1 MLKKIIY
8 LLILFPLVVYS
19 QNNLKG
25 TILDAENQ
33 PIFGA
38 NIYWQNSSTGAISDE
53 NGEFSIPFIEN
64 GKTLTVSYIGFK
76 TQVVLV
82 ENLNEL
88 TITLIPDNQLNTV
101 NINSIRKS
109 STRPERSVLNIINV
123 NKDELLKA
131 ACCNLAESFETNP
144 SIDVNYTD
152 ALTGTKQIKMLGLT
166 SPYIQFVQ
174 ENIPS
179 IRGAAQAFGLTFTP
193 GTWIE
198 SIQVTK
204 GIGSVVN
211 GYESIIG
218 QINSELV
225 KPSTDKKFFVN
236 AYGSLNGRLELN
248 THFNTKVSDKW
259 STGIYLHGNLRNK
272 KIDDNGDNFLD
283 TPLTNQINI
292 MNRWQYT
299 NTEKGWVSFINVRYL
314 TDNKQSGELEFDP
327 DLHKKTTDFWGSEI
341 KTERFETS
349 AKVGYVFPDLPHK
362 TFGLQL
368 AYSNHK
374 QTSYFGLK
382 DYNIKQQ
389 SMYANL
395 LYNTIISDTRNK
407 VVTGLNATYDDVDEL
422 VLTNIYRRHEKSV
435 GGFFEYN
442 YDNLQNLNLSAGI
455 RVDYHNLLGVFLTPR
470 LHIKYNPWET
480 GTLRLS
486 GGRGKKSSFIFA
498 ENQKLFGT
506 NRTINI
512 TNNNGEFY
520 GLNPEIAWNYGVSF
534 VQKFTIFNRSGDFTF
549 DFYST
554 IFDKQIIVDWE
565 NPSEISFYNSSS
577 NGKAN
582 SFQLELNYS
591 PFTHFTIKTAYKY
604 QDIQTTYI
612 SGEKQVPLQPQNRFF
627 VNLFFQTHQSPK
639 GGNWKFDYT
648 FNWQSEQRIP
658 NTSIYSAPYQLPE
671 YSNSNVT
678 MNAQITKVFS
688 SKFEW
693 YIGGENLTNEKQ
705 KVPILGADDPFG
717 ANFDTSLVY
726 APILGAMYYTGIRFN
741 IE

>member
-1 MLKKIIY
+1 MYKNIIY
-8 LLILFPLVVYS
+8 ILVLFPLLVYS

-25 TILDAENQ
+25 TILDSENQ

-38 NIYWQNSSTGAISDE
+38 NIYWENTTTGATSDE
-53 NGEFSIPFIEN
+53 NGGFSIPFLEH

-76 TQVVLV
+76 TISIPVHD
-82 ENLNEL
+82 LNDL
-88 TITLIPDNQLNTV
+88 KITLTPDNELNTV
-101 NINSIRKS
+101 NIKS
-109 STRPERSVLNIINV
+109 RRQSTNRPERSVQNIINV

-179 IRGAAQAFGLTFTP
+179 IRGASQTFGLTFTP

-211 GYESIIG
+211 GYESITG

-236 AYGSLNGRLELN
+236 AYGSLNGRVELN

-259 STGIYLHGNLRNK
+259 STGIYIHGNMRNK

-299 NTEKGWVSFINVRYL
+299 NMEKGWVSFINVRYL

-349 AKVGYVFPDLPHK
+349 AKVGYVFPDLPYK

-422 VLTNIYRRHEKSV
+422 VLTDIYKRNEKSV
-435 GGFFEYN
+435 GAFFEYN

-455 RVDYHNLLGVFLTPR
+455 RVDYHNLLGTFFTPR
-470 LHIKYNPWET
+470 LHVKYNPWET

-506 NRTINI
+506 NRAINI

-520 GLNPEIAWNYGVSF
+520 GLKPEIAWNYGVSF
-534 VQKFTIFNRSGDFTF
+534 VQKFTIFNRGGDITF
-549 DFYST
+549 DFYKT
-554 IFDKQIIVDWE
+554 VFDEQIIVDWE
-565 NPSEISFYNSSS
+565 NPSEISFYNSTA

-582 SFQLELNYS
+582 SFQVELNYS
-591 PFTHFTIKTAYKY
+591 PFTHFAIKTAYKY
-604 QDIQTTYI
+604 QDIRTDFI
-612 SGEKQVPLQPQNRFF
+612 SGENQVPLQPKNRFF
-627 VNLFFQTHQSPK
+627 VNLFFETHQTPK

-658 NTSIYSAPYQLPE
+658 DTSIYTMPYQLPE

-678 MNAQITKVFS
+678 MNAQMTKVFS

-705 KVPILGADDPFG
+705 KVPVLGADAPFG

>member
-1 MLKKIIY
+1 MYKNIIY
-8 LLILFPLVVYS
+8 ILILFPLIVYS

-25 TILDAENQ
+25 TILDTEGQ

-38 NIYWQNSSTGAISDE
+38 NIYWKNATTGATSDE
-53 NGEFSIPFIEN
+53 QGHFSIPFIEN
-64 GKTLTVSYIGFK
+64 RKILTVSYIGFK
-76 TQVVLV
+76 TQSVSVN
-82 ENLNEL
+82 NLSEL
-88 TITLIPDNQLNTV
+88 KIVLIPDSQLNTV
-101 NINSIRKS
+101 NIASRKQS
-109 STRPERSVLNIINV
+109 SNRPTHAVQNIINV
-123 NKDELLKA
+123 NKEELLKA

-152 ALTGTKQIKMLGLT
+152 ALTGTRQIKMLGLT

-179 IRGAAQAFGLTFTP
+179 IRGASQAFGLTFTP

-211 GYESIIG
+211 GYESITG

-225 KPSTDKKFFVN
+225 KPATDKKFFVN

-248 THFNTKVSDKW
+248 THFNTKISDKW
-259 STGIYLHGNLRNK
+259 STGIYVHGNIRNK

-283 TPLTNQINI
+283 APLANQINI

-341 KTERFETS
+341 NTERFETS
-349 AKVGYVFPDLPHK
+349 AKLGYVFPDLPYK
-362 TFGLQL
+362 TFGIQL
-368 AYSNHK
+368 AYNNHK

-389 SMYANL
+389 SLYANL

-407 VVTGLNATYDDVDEL
+407 VVTGVNATYDAIDEL
-422 VLTNIYRRHEKSV
+422 VISDIYNRNEKSV
-435 GGFFEYN
+435 GAFFEYN

-455 RVDYHNLLGVFLTPR
+455 RVDFHNLLGTFITPR

-506 NRTINI
+506 NRAINI

-520 GLNPEIAWNYGVSF
+520 GLNPEIAWNYGISF
-534 VQKFTIFNRSGDFTF
+534 IQKFTIFNRPGDITA

-554 IFDKQIIVDWE
+554 IFDEQIIVDWE
-565 NPSEISFYNSSS
+565 NPSEISFYNSTT

-582 SFQLELNYS
+582 SFQIELNYS
-591 PFTHFTIKTAYKY
+591 PFTHFAIKTAYKY
-604 QDIQTTYI
+604 QDIKTNFLT
-612 SGEKQVPLQPQNRFF
+612 GEKQVPLQPQNRFF
-627 VNLFFQTHQSPK
+627 VNLFFETHQTKK

-648 FNWQSEQRIP
+648 FNWQSKQRIP
-658 NTSIYSAPYQLPE
+658 DTSIYSLQYQLPD
-671 YSNSNVT
+671 YSGSNVT
-678 MNAQITKVFS
+678 MNAQVTKIFS
-688 SKFEW
+688 PKLEW
-693 YIGGENLTNEKQ
+693 YFGGENLTNEKQ
-705 KVPILGADDPFG
+705 KVPVLGADDPFG

-741 IE
+741 ID

>member
-1 MLKKIIY
+1 MYKKIIY
-8 LLILFPLVVYS
+8 ILILFPLVVYS

-25 TILDAENQ
+25 TILDTDNQ

-38 NIYWQNSSTGAISDE
+38 NIYWKNASTGAISDE
-53 NGEFSIPFIEN
+53 NGKFTIPFIEN
-64 GKTLTVSYIGFK
+64 GKILTISYIGFK
-76 TQVVLV
+76 TQSISV

-88 TITLIPDNQLNTV
+88 KIILIPDNQLNTV
-101 NINSIRKS
+101 NIKSRRKS
-109 STRPERSVLNIINV
+109 TTRPERSVQNIINV

-174 ENIPS
+174 ENVPS

-204 GIGSVVN
+204 GIGSVIN
-211 GYESIIG
+211 GYESITG

-248 THFNTKVSDKW
+248 THFNTKVSNKW
-259 STGIYLHGNLRNK
+259 STGIYIHGNIRNK

-283 TPLTNQINI
+283 APLTNQINI

-314 TDNKQSGELEFDP
+314 TDNKQSGELDFDP

-349 AKVGYVFPDLPHK
+349 AKLGYVFPELPYK

-422 VLTNIYRRHEKSV
+422 VLTDIYRRNEKSV
-435 GGFFEYN
+435 GAFFEYN

-455 RVDYHNLLGVFLTPR
+455 RIDYHNLLGTFLTPR

-506 NRTINI
+506 NRAINI

-534 VQKFTIFNRSGDFTF
+534 VQKFTIFNRTGDITF

-554 IFDKQIIVDWE
+554 IFDEQIIVDWE

-582 SFQLELNYS
+582 SFQVELNYS
-591 PFTHFTIKTAYKY
+591 PFMHFAIKMAYKY
-604 QDIQTTYI
+604 QDIKTNFI

-627 VNLFFQTHQSPK
+627 VNLFFETHQTPK

-658 NTSIYSAPYQLPE
+658 DTSIYSAPYQLPE
-671 YSNSNVT
+671 YSDSNVT

-688 SKFEW
+688 PKFEW

-705 KVPILGADDPFG
+705 KVPVLGADDPFG